1 MIGWGSGAHRTAA
14 RRAVLVLASVL
25 LALCAALVAEHT
37 GEVEVTESVACVLDT
52 RKPLAVDG
60 VERPGRKA
68 QKLAALCPSFPAE
81 RPGDAQRVSAAWPL
95 PERAIPSTAGA
106 SCVVLRC

>member
-1 MIGWGSGAHRTAA
+1 M
-14 RRAVLVLASVL
+14 LASVL

-37 GEVEVTESVACVLDT
+37 DEVEVAESVACVLDT

-68 QKLAALCPSFPAE
+68 QKLAALCPSFPVA
-81 RPGDAQRVSAAWPL
+81 RPGDAQRVSHAWAL
-95 PERAIPSTAGA
+95 PERAIPGAAGA